1 MVSRDLE
8 YMTPLMAT
16 PLLAQVA
23 DLARMLH
30 ALRLSV
36 ESGEDCLKPQFA
48 LSLLVC
54 SFFLN
59 SLTLNSLTS
68 FRF

>member
-23 DLARMLH
+23 ALARMLH

-36 ESGEDCLKPQFA
+36 ESGEDCL
-48 LSLLVC
+48 
-54 SFFLN
+54 
-59 SLTLNSLTS
+59 
-68 FRF
+68 